1 LINLLSNA
9 FKFTERGE
17 ILIKV
22 AGAEGSGTPENPV
35 PETGAPCSLHF
46 AVSDTGSGIPPE
58 DLPLIFET
66 FRQAALGREMG
77 QGTGLGLS
85 ISRHFV
91 QLLGGDIEVESK
103 VGQGTTF
110 SFDLP
115 VTIVAPPS
123 LGEQKPGREARV
135 IALEPGQP
143 NYRILVVDDYQEN
156 RQLLV
161 DLLQPLGFALREAE
175 NGQAG
180 VTLWAEWEPHLI
192 WMDIRMPV
200 LDGYEA
206 TAKIKRTL
214 QGQQTTII
222 AITAGA
228 YEEEKNLALEK
239 GCNDFIRKPIR
250 AEEVFELL
258 AKHLGL
264 RYIYAAP
271 QPGSPISETSFDL
284 SALPPE
290 LLMDLQEAAL
300 RLDRERVEALINTI
314 RHHQPPLAEWLAT
327 LAQKFAYD
335 EIVTLINK

>member
-1 LINLLSNA
+1 MFGLE
-9 FKFTERGE
+9 KPG
-17 ILIKV
+17 
-22 AGAEGSGTPENPV
+22 
-35 PETGAPCSLHF
+35 PETGATCILHF
-46 AVSDTGSGIPPE
+46 AVSDTGPGIPPE
-58 DLPLIFET
+58 ELALIFET
-66 FRQAALGREMG
+66 FRQATLGREIG

-91 QLLGGDIEVESK
+91 QLLEGEIGVESQ
-103 VGQGTTF
+103 VGQGSTF
-110 SFDLP
+110 TFTLP
-115 VTIVAPPS
+115 VAIIAPPS
-123 LGEQKPGREARV
+123 LAEQKAGKESRV
-135 IALEPGQP
+135 IALEPDQP

-161 DLLQPLGFALREAE
+161 NLLQPLGFALREAD
-175 NGQAG
+175 NGQAA

-206 TAKIKRTL
+206 TAKIKRTR

-228 YEEEKNLALEK
+228 YEEEKNLALER
-239 GCNDFIRKPIR
+239 GCNDFIRKPIQ

-264 RYIYAAP
+264 RYIYATPPPA
-271 QPGSPISETSFDL
+271 SLISESEFDL

-290 LLMDLQEAAL
+290 LLLELQEAAL
-300 RLDRERVEALINTI
+300 RLDPERVEALINTL
-314 RHHQPPLAEWLAT
+314 RAHQPPLADWLAT

-335 EIVTLINK
+335 EIAAFIEREEQAKLR